1 EASVIPLLAALSFM
15 GRIFLILSW
24 FAIAT
29 LVAGIGVWLMLF
41 DRDSIAAA
49 VIAGVLLLAPGIWLL
64 HLQWALRFALRRVL
78 DAGLTSMS
86 LYRSGH
92 LGVLLL
98 PWYWAGVVVAA
109 IAGVVLIPVAIIL
122 ALLRL

>member
-1 EASVIPLLAALSFM
+1 MIPLLAALSFA
-15 GRIFLILSW
+15 GRILLLLSW

-29 LVAGIGVWLMLF
+29 LIAGVVVWLLLF
-41 DRDSIAAA
+41 DGDRIAAA
-49 VIAGVLLLAPGIWLL
+49 VIAGLLLLAPGLWLL
-64 HLQWALRFALRRVL
+64 HLQWALRLARRRVL
-78 DAGLTSMS
+78 NAGITSMS

-98 PWYWAGVVVAA
+98 PWYWAGVVVSSL
-109 IAGVVLIPVAIIL
+109 AGGVLIPVAVLL